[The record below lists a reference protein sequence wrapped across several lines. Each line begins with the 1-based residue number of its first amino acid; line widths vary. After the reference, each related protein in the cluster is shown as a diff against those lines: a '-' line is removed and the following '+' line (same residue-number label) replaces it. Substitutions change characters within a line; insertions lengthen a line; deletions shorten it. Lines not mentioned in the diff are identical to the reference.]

1 MHAMRPEKLI
11 DQRLVPVWN
20 LQRSFRLERAELI
33 AKAKTKDPR
42 LGLPGVISIYELP
55 VSENPLAPAGLK
67 TSAGPGR
74 RRAALGRAACPAAAR
89 ARCG

>member
-1 MHAMRPEKLI
+1 MYAMRPEKLI

-55 VSENPLAPAGLK
+55 VSANPERP
-67 TSAGPGR
+67 
-74 RRAALGRAACPAAAR
+74 
-89 ARCG
+89 